1 MVWTRVVAAEMKRR
15 KRIHIYLEVEPTA
28 SAEGPTVDSGESR
41 ITLRS
46 GAGLFVLLAMQATS
60 PHSSPRTLMAEKTW
74 MILSSYLNPFVKH
87 TPLENHKDFFLKAN

>member
-15 KRIHIYLEVEPTA
+15 KRVHIYLEVEPAA
-28 SAEGPTVDSGESR
+28 SAEGPTVDSGGSR

-60 PHSSPRTLMAEKTW
+60 SHSSPRALMAERTW
-74 MILSSYLNPFVKH
+74 TLLPSYLNPFVIH
-87 TPLENHKDFFLKAN
+87 TPPENHKDCFSKSN